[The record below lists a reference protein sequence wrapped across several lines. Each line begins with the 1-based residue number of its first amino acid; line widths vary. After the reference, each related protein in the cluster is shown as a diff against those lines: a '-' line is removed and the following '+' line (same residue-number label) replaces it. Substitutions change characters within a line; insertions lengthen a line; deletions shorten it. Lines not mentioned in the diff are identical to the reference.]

1 MAQPLSNEPS
11 FDRPIAGQSLTH
23 ELGARPWQ
31 NPSQYTTVDE
41 AIDYYMERMS
51 SEDFMVQLVDT
62 LEMGV
67 PVTTL
72 ANTIQMSNVMN
83 GVHNLDVG
91 MLVLLL
97 IMEMLMM
104 IGDSAEIEYNTG
116 LDNPNEIKTSNPT
129 RESLL
134 TKVAMQ
140 YKDKLEEVDFENLD
154 EETVEEEPTE
164 EPTGL
169 MARRN

>member
-1 MAQPLSNEPS
+1 MARPLSNEPS

-31 NPSQYTTVDE
+31 NPSQYATVDE

-51 SEDFMVQLVDT
+51 SEDFMVQLVDV

-91 MLVLLL
+91 MLVLPL

-104 IGDSAEIEYNTG
+104 IGDSAEIKYNTG

>member
-31 NPSQYTTVDE
+31 TPSQYSTVDE

-67 PVTTL
+67 PITTL

-83 GVHNLDVG
+83 GIHSIDVG
-91 MLVLLL
+91 MLVLPLL
-97 IMEMLMM
+97 MEMLMM
-104 IGDSAEIEYNTG
+104 IGDSAEIKYNTG

>member
-31 NPSQYTTVDE
+31 NPSQYSTVDE

-67 PVTTL
+67 PITTL

-83 GVHNLDVG
+83 GIHSIDVG
-91 MLVLLL
+91 MLVLPLL
-97 IMEMLMM
+97 MEMLMM
-104 IGDSAEIEYNTG
+104 IGDSAEIKYNTG

>member
-31 NPSQYTTVDE
+31 NPSQYSTVDE

-91 MLVLLL
+91 MLVLPL

>member
-1 MAQPLSNEPS
+1 MARPLSNEPS

-91 MLVLLL
+91 MLVLPL

>member
-1 MAQPLSNEPS
+1 MARPLSNEPS

-31 NPSQYTTVDE
+31 NPSQYATVDE

-51 SEDFMVQLVDT
+51 SEDFMVQLVDV

-91 MLVLLL
+91 MLVLPL

>member
-31 NPSQYTTVDE
+31 NPSQYSTVDE

-91 MLVLLL
+91 MLVLPLL
-97 IMEMLMM
+97 MEMLMM
-104 IGDSAEIEYNTG
+104 IGDSAEIKYNTG

>member
-91 MLVLLL
+91 MLVLPL

-104 IGDSAEIEYNTG
+104 IGDSAEIKYNTG